1 MKVKLFLAKKT
12 TIIILL
18 SICIFAVVW
27 IVEDLHRKQ
36 NTYLKNKINAKSK
49 TELAIVRANLESI
62 IHSDIY
68 YANSLSTLLTVNPNS
83 TIKQWDLIAA
93 ELYREA
99 LNIRHLAIAP
109 DDIVSYVYPL
119 KGNVKALGLDFRT
132 IPNQW
137 ITVQKARDLETIF
150 IAGPVD
156 LIQGGRAFIARMPV
170 FSDPPYNRDYWGSIS
185 IVIDIDGLFYNSGI
199 FDLNADYHFA
209 MRGRDAEGAS
219 GEVFLAKASIFDDP
233 IIVENVT
240 LPYGSWQ
247 MAIQVK
253 PLDKVYPWFRIHII
267 RLVGYSFFGL
277 MLLSISIMFRLYV
290 VATNRSLEDELTQL
304 PNRRYFMY
312 TLSSLFSKAKKQG
325 TPFALLNLDLDKFKD
340 INDTYGHAAGDEVL
354 REVARRVTQVL
365 RSNDVIARI
374 GGDEYLVLL
383 PRIHQKK
390 DVHLIIN
397 KIKSVISEKP
407 IEYKKTDIYVNT
419 SIGYSRFEPEMK
431 SVDDLLHKADR
442 SMYSNKQH

>member
-1 MKVKLFLAKKT
+1 MRVKLFLTKKT

-18 SICIFAVVW
+18 SCCIFAVVW
-27 IVEDLHRKQ
+27 VVEDLHKKQ
-36 NTYLKNKINAKSK
+36 NSYLRNQINAKAK
-49 TELAIVRANLESI
+49 TELAIVRANLEST

-68 YANSLSTLLTVNPNS
+68 YANTLSTLLTVNPNS

-93 ELYREA
+93 ELYRDS

-109 DDIVSYVYPL
+109 NDIVSYVYPL
-119 KGNVKALGLDFRT
+119 KGNIKALGLDFRT

-137 ITVQKARDLETIF
+137 ITVQKARHLETIF

-185 IVIDIDGLFYNSGI
+185 IVIDIDGLFYNAGI
-199 FDLNADYHFA
+199 FDLKADYHFA
-209 MRGRDAEGAS
+209 MRGKNGEGAS
-219 GEVFLAKASIFDDP
+219 GEVFLGKASIFNNP
-233 IIVENVT
+233 IVVENVT

-247 MAIQVK
+247 MAIQEK
-253 PLDKVYPWFRIHII
+253 SLDKVYPWFRIHII

-277 MLLSISIMFRLYV
+277 MLVSISIMFRFYV

-312 TLSSLFSKAKKQG
+312 TLSSLFSKSKKQG
-325 TPFALLNLDLDKFKD
+325 MPFALLNLDLDKFKD

-354 REVARRVTQVL
+354 REVARRVTKVL

-397 KIKSVISEKP
+397 KIKLMISAKP
-407 IEYKKTDIYVNT
+407 IEYKDAHIYVNT
-419 SIGYSRFEPEMK
+419 SIGYGCFDPEMK

-442 SMYSNKQH
+442 SMYFNKQR

>member
-1 MKVKLFLAKKT
+1 MRVKLFLTKKA

-18 SICIFAVVW
+18 SCCIFIVVW
-27 IVEDLHRKQ
+27 IVEDLNRKQ
-36 NTYLKNKINAKSK
+36 NNYLKNQINAKSK
-49 TELAIVRANLESI
+49 TQLAIVRANLEST

-93 ELYREA
+93 ELYRDS

-109 DDIVSYVYPL
+109 NDIVSYVYPL
-119 KGNVKALGLDFRT
+119 KGNIKALGLDFRT

-137 ITVQKARDLETIF
+137 ITVQKARHLETIF

-199 FDLNADYHFA
+199 FDLKTDYHFA
-209 MRGRDAEGAS
+209 MRGKDGKGAS
-219 GEVFLAKASIFDDP
+219 GEVFLGKASIFDNP
-233 IIVENVT
+233 IVVENVT

-247 MAIQVK
+247 MAIQEK
-253 PLDKVYPWFRIHII
+253 PLEKVYPWFRIHII

-277 MLLSISIMFRLYV
+277 MLLSISIMFRFYV

-325 TPFALLNLDLDKFKD
+325 TPFVLLNLDLDKFKD

-354 REVARRVTQVL
+354 REVARRVTKAV

-390 DVHLIIN
+390 DVYFIIS
-397 KIKSVISEKP
+397 KIKSMISDKP
-407 IEYKKTDIYVNT
+407 IEYKDTHIYVNT
-419 SIGYSRFEPEMK
+419 SIGYSCFDPEMK
-431 SVDDLLHKADR
+431 SIDDLLHKADR
-442 SMYSNKQH
+442 SMYFHKKR

>member
-1 MKVKLFLAKKT
+1 MKVKLFLTKKS
-12 TIIILL
+12 TIITLL
-18 SICIFAVVW
+18 SCCIFAVFL
-27 IVEDLHRKQ
+27 IVEDLNRKQ
-36 NTYLKNKINAKSK
+36 NSYLRNQVNEQSK
-49 TELAIVRANLESI
+49 EDLAAVRAHLESA

-68 YANSLSTLLTVNPNS
+68 YANTLSTLITVNPNS
-83 TIKQWDLIAA
+83 TIQQWHLIAA
-93 ELYREA
+93 ELYRDS

-109 DDIVSYVYPL
+109 NDVVSYVYPL
-119 KGNVKALGLDFRT
+119 KGNSRALGLDFRT
-132 IPNQW
+132 LPVQW
-137 ITVQKARDLETIF
+137 LTVQKARHLESIF

-156 LIQGGRAFIARMPV
+156 LIQGGRAFIARAPV
-170 FSDPPYNRDYWGSIS
+170 FSDPPVNDHYWGSIS
-185 IVIDIDGLFYNSGI
+185 IVIDIDSLFYNSGI
-199 FDLNADYHFA
+199 FELKSNYHFA
-209 MRGRDAEGAS
+209 MRGKDSKGKN
-219 GEVFLAKASIFDDP
+219 GDVFLGKASIFNDP

-247 MAIQVK
+247 MAIKGKV
-253 PLDKVYPWFRIHII
+253 LDKVYPWYRINII

-277 MLLSISIMFRLYV
+277 LLLSISIMFRLYI

-312 TLSSLFSKAKKQG
+312 TLSTLFSKSKKQG

-354 REVARRVTQVL
+354 REVARRVTKVL

-383 PRIHQKK
+383 PRIDQKK
-390 DVHLIIN
+390 DIYLIIS
-397 KIKSVISEKP
+397 KIKSAISDTP
-407 IEYKKTDIYVNT
+407 IEYHAAHIYVNT
-419 SIGYSRFEPEMK
+419 TVGYSCFDSTME

-442 SMYSNKQH
+442 SMYFNKQR

>member
-119 KGNVKALGLDFRT
+119 KGNIKALGLDFRT

-219 GEVFLAKASIFDDP
+219 GEVFLGKASIFDDP

-325 TPFALLNLDLDKFKD
+325 MPFALLNLDLDKFKD

-419 SIGYSRFEPEMK
+419 SIGYSSFEPEMK

-442 SMYSNKQH
+442 SMYSNKQQ